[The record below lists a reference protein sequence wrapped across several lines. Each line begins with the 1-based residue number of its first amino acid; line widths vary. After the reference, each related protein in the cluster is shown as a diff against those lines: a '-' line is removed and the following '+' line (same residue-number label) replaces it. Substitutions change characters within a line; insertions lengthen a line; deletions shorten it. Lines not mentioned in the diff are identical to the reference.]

1 MATERVAG
9 PHDVPP
15 SEAAGDAAARPGMPG
30 QQTRPGGQHR
40 HRTAVA
46 RRLARAEG
54 HLAAVRRM
62 VDEGRDCPDI
72 LIQLAAVRAALEAS
86 ARLILAD
93 HMESCVRDAARA
105 GDAESA
111 WADLHRALESFI
123 R

>member
-15 SEAAGDAAARPGMPG
+15 SEAAGDAAARPGRRG
-30 QQTRPGGQHR
+30 QQPRPGGQHR

-62 VDEGRDCPDI
+62 VDEGRDCPEV
-72 LIQLAAVRAALEAS
+72 LLQLAAVRAALDAT
-86 ARLILAD
+86 AKVVLAD
-93 HMESCVRDAARA
+93 HMESCVRGAVLN
-105 GDAESA
+105 GN
-111 WADLHRALESFI
+111 AD
-123 R
+123 